1 MPEHVY
7 TTDELKDFARQ
18 AAHQYG
24 IPGDLFLRLIT
35 QESGWHIGALSPRGA
50 SGLGQFMPATW
61 EGVWDQHPEIAE
73 AFNVGRHPLNRQ
85 HPIASLF
92 MSAAHLRDL
101 YDSTSGTDAQRTRD
115 MLIGYNAGPSKFG
128 WTDAQLDQA
137 DPNHETT
144 TYLSI
149 ILGGDNVSHEGGV
162 VNTDPPE
169 GGVESNAG
177 DKQWTEAWQN
187 FITNLD
193 ARIAAARQARDFKQE
208 KDLLELRQKWEDR
221 VVENANDFT
230 LVLAEINA
238 DIQIRINAASEAG
251 NRETQLALME
261 LRGDIE
267 RDIKQM
273 GIDAD
278 KWRLNK
284 QQAFES
290 AESEKGRDFSAEQ
303 AKLERENQQAI
314 SSGDRLSNLRQRS
327 YR

>member
-1 MPEHVY
+1 MLEPVY
-7 TTDELKDFARQ
+7 TTDQLKDFARQ

-24 IPGDLFLRLIT
+24 IPVDLFLRLIT

-50 SGLGQFMPATW
+50 SGLGQFMPSTW

-149 ILGGDNVSHEGGV
+149 ILGGDNVTHEGGV
-162 VNTDPPE
+162 VTTDPPP
-169 GGVESNAG
+169 GVAESNAS
-177 DKQWTEAWQN
+177 DIRFTESWQN
-187 FITNLD
+187 FLKNLD
-193 ARIAAARQARDFKQE
+193 ERIEIAKENRDFARE
-208 KDLLELRQKWEDR
+208 KELLELK
-221 VVENANDFT
+221 
-230 LVLAEINA
+230 
-238 DIQIRINAASEAG
+238 
-251 NRETQLALME
+251 
-261 LRGDIE
+261 
-267 RDIKQM
+267 
-273 GIDAD
+273 
-278 KWRLNK
+278 
-284 QQAFES
+284 
-290 AESEKGRDFSAEQ
+290 EQ
-303 AKLERENQQAI
+303 F
-314 SSGDRLSNLRQRS
+314 
-327 YR
+327 